1 MSQKHY
7 RTCNLCEAM
16 CGIVVEHENTKVLSI
31 RGDKQDPF
39 SQGYICPKATALQDL
54 YEDTDRL
61 RQPMERTEQGW
72 RAISWKEALDKATK
86 GIQDLQ
92 AKHGR
97 NSLGVYLGNPNV
109 HNLGGMLN
117 IRHLLQSLKTRSRFS
132 ATSVDQ
138 LPHHIVSYHLF
149 GHQLRIPVPD
159 INRTQHMLMFGA
171 NPVASN
177 GSIMTVSNVRQK
189 IKDIKARNGKVI
201 VVDPRRSETADL
213 ATEHHFVRPGSDV
226 LLLLAMVNQVLQDNL
241 VKSSRAL
248 DLVDDIDAIRLMVK
262 PFTAENIAPHT
273 GMTADAIRQ
282 LTKEFAEAENA
293 VCYGRMGVSVQEFGL
308 LCQYMIM
315 LLNILTGR
323 LDEEGGLMFSSP
335 AIEVV
340 NTAGPGYFAKRHTRV
355 RGLPDFNGE
364 FPAAALA
371 EEMLEEGEGQIKGLF
386 TVAGNPVLSTP
397 NGQQLEQ
404 ALEKSEFMV
413 CIDYYLNE
421 TTKHANIIL
430 PPVSP
435 LEREHYDISFHN
447 LAVHNTA
454 KYSEALFKTPKGEMH
469 DWQIYLELAKR
480 LDPNP
485 DFATKMTRRMT
496 KWFGLKF
503 LMNTLLKKS
512 GLSVKQ
518 LLINPH
524 GVDLG
529 PLKSR
534 LPEILRHPDKKIHL
548 HPDFYGQDMT
558 RVLEKF
564 KLDESGNSA
573 DEILLIGRRHV
584 RSNNS
589 WMHNSHRLVKG
600 KSRCTLLIHPE
611 LAKQQNIEDGQS
623 VTVTSRVGEVTLP
636 AEISDEIMPG
646 VVSIP
651 HGWGH
656 HRKDIQQATAQQH
669 AGVSVNDL
677 TDHLLI
683 DELCGNAAVNGVPVT
698 LKQA

>member
-72 RAISWKEALDKATK
+72 RAISWKEALDKAAK

-518 LLINPH
+518 LLKNPH

-548 HPDFYGQDMT
+548 RPDFYGQDMT

-564 KLDESGNSA
+564 KLDESGKSA

>member
-72 RAISWKEALDKATK
+72 RAISWKEALDKAAK

-248 DLVDDIDAIRLMVK
+248 DLVVDIDAIRLMVK

-518 LLINPH
+518 LLKNPH

-611 LAKQQNIEDGQS
+611 LAKQQNIKDGQS